1 MKNKFLTSFC
11 LLCIC
16 CGAMA
21 SGEIKQVPFTD
32 VQVASE
38 SLCHNDPGHFMM
50 RCYPIPEEATSGKKS
65 VRIHLFCIIGGR
77 KVVTR

>member
-1 MKNKFLTSFC
+1 MKNKFCTSFC

-32 VQVASE
+32 VLVASE

-50 RCYPIPEEATSGKKS
+50 RCYPISVETTSGKKS

>member
-38 SLCHNDPGHFMM
+38 SHFMM
-50 RCYPIPEEATSGKKS
+50 RCYPISVETTSGKKS